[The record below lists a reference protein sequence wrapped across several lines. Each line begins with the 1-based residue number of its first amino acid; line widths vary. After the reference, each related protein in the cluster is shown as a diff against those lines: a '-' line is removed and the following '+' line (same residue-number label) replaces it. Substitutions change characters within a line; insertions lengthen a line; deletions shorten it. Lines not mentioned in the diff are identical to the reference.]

1 MNPSAAS
8 PADVSML
15 TKERIEAVCSEFR
28 ARHGRR
34 HALRRNGRPSSAY
47 VAGDRCP
54 ERSSLLAELIMLD
67 LELRRRDGDT
77 PDRKEYRCTL
87 SGRFRGGR
95 AGVRVAGESR
105 IPWPRKGWLKPCNA
119 CRRVIGP

>member
-15 TKERIEAVCSEFR
+15 TKERIEAVCSEFKR
-28 ARHGRR
+28 AWQTARSP
-34 HALRRNGRPSSAY
+34 AERPSIEHY

-67 LELRRRDGDT
+67 LELRRPMAIRPIERST
-77 PDRKEYRCTL
+77 MHA
-87 SGRFRGGR
+87 FRTIPRRSGGR
-95 AGVRVAGESR
+95 SSGWRMSR